1 MTLHSLARLLALT
14 AASLSVLSSGARVTS
29 LLPPPPA
36 RSVIYNYTPVQE
48 AADEALE
55 ADEALSFFFEEV
67 KPKARHKASAV
78 VPDTVAVLP
87 TDSLLSLSTY
97 EMVTVLPS
105 YNLRPTVFDQL
116 QVWDDSLSLATPDA
130 VVAGRGI
137 DPAIFSW
144 INEEDLRNKLV
155 MRARQHHFVYRPDAV
170 FYNESQL
177 PEPPKEFTAVIDP
190 ATASIVLKEVVK
202 TDIKVDGLGMDIR
215 KRHWLRNFNGSL
227 QFSQAYVSPNWYQ
240 GGNNNL
246 NALLN
251 LYYNVKLNP
260 RYHPKWI
267 FENTFQYKL
276 GVNNAPDD
284 DLRDYSISEDL
295 LQWNMTLGYKS
306 ARRWYYSLATTF
318 KTQLLNNY
326 KTNTNDMKAAFLSPG
341 ELNVGLGMTY
351 SYQNPKKTFSFDAS
365 ISPLSWNMK
374 TCINRHMDVNKYG
387 IKPGRKVVNE
397 IGSSA
402 EGKLSWKMCDN
413 ISLRS
418 RLFVFTDY
426 GYIQGDWENTIM
438 FDINRF
444 LTTQIYVHA
453 RYDSTTKRPEPE
465 SEWHK
470 FQLKEI
476 LSFGISY
483 KFAVS

>member
-1 MTLHSLARLLALT
+1 IL
-14 AASLSVLSSGARVTS
+14 
-29 LLPPPPA
+29 
-36 RSVIYNYTPVQE
+36 
-48 AADEALE
+48 
-55 ADEALSFFFEEV
+55 
-67 KPKARHKASAV
+67 
-78 VPDTVAVLP
+78 
-87 TDSLLSLSTY
+87 
-97 EMVTVLPS
+97 
-105 YNLRPTVFDQL
+105 
-116 QVWDDSLSLATPDA
+116 
-130 VVAGRGI
+130 
-137 DPAIFSW
+137 
-144 INEEDLRNKLV
+144 
-155 MRARQHHFVYRPDAV
+155 
-170 FYNESQL
+170 YNEDDL

-190 ATASIVLKEVVK
+190 ATASNVLKEVIK
-202 TDIKVDGLGMDIR
+202 TDINVEGLEQNVK

-251 LYYNVKLNP
+251 LFYNVKLNP
-260 RYHPKWI
+260 SYHPKWI

-284 DLRDYSISEDL
+284 KLRDYSISEDM

-306 ARRWYYSLATTF
+306 ARRWYYSLSSQF
-318 KTQLLNNY
+318 KTQLLHNY
-326 KTNTNDMKAAFLSPG
+326 KSNTRDLKAAFLSPG

-351 SYQNPKKTFSFDAS
+351 SYQNPKKTFTFDAS

-374 TCINRHMDVNKYG
+374 TCICDRMNVESYG
-387 IKPGRKVVNE
+387 IKQGHKVVNE

-402 EGKLSWKMCDN
+402 EGKLTWKLCDN

-418 RLFVFTDY
+418 RVFVFTDY
-426 GYIQGDWENTIM
+426 DYIQSDWENTIM

-453 RYDSTTKRPEPE
+453 RYDSSTKRVDPD
-465 SEWHK
+465 SDWHK

-476 LSFGISY
+476 LSFGVSY
-483 KFAVS
+483 KFSVN